1 MQIFFTLCTFV
12 NVTLLLFYYNI
23 LASPLFNMYFH
34 VSLLWMKGVSD
45 HNALI
50 HTYFSSSLS
59 TSNSNMYVLIEFLY
73 LLVYIYFVSNT
84 CIFTIIFYFSLYSS
98 TTLTFTSFCQER
110 KAVLCRDHLIVII
123 YSNLLT
129 THSII
134 IMHNVSILYII
145 LYIIS

>member
-34 VSLLWMKGVSD
+34 VSLLWMKGVSE
-45 HNALI
+45 HIALI
-50 HTYFSSSLS
+50 HIYFYSYLS

-98 TTLTFTSFCQER
+98 TTLTFTTFCQER
-110 KAVLCRDHLIVII
+110 KAVLRRDHPIVIT
-123 YSNLLT
+123 YSNMLT
-129 THSII
+129 THSI
-134 IMHNVSILYII
+134 
-145 LYIIS
+145 